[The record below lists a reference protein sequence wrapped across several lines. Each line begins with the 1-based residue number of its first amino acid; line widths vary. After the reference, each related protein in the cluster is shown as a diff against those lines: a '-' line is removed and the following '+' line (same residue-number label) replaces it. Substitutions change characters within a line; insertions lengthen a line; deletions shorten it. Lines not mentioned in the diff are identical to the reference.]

1 VLSLHIEKRLKERGV
16 VLDQQSENL
25 NNKNLV
31 AQLKYTL
38 IKEEGRS
45 SFRRRGYGVFFLEKQ
60 LCPQFL

>member
-45 SFRRRGYGVFFLEKQ
+45 SFRRRGYGVFF
-60 LCPQFL
+60 